1 MRFVNRRAHL
11 LTNFARLSYYLLAA
25 MRRLNWDNRKIRE
38 YQNKRL
44 RKVVRNAFDN
54 VPLYRRLYKE
64 AGVSPSDVRTVE
76 DLNKLPIITKTGM
89 KKTPVADLI
98 SKEFD
103 IGQLKVLRTGGS
115 TGQPFSVY
123 VSKKEDDWRKSIYM
137 RANISCGQRPRD
149 RWLAVVIAEQAA
161 DTTSLQR
168 IIGVYAQTV
177 VPVVWNRS
185 SQLEFIR
192 KGKPDVLDGFSGA
205 LWLLAKEAELR
216 DVRSIRP
223 RIIFGSGELIDRS
236 SRTYLERVFDAPFYD
251 QFGCTEIDR
260 SAWQCTDLS
269 GYHMDVDSA
278 IMQFVDEKGQE
289 VGLGEKG
296 EIVYT
301 SLFNCAMPFVRYN
314 VKDVGVP
321 IGDEC
326 SCGRKLPLM
335 KVVEGRANSFLVFP
349 DDRVV
354 VPMSFIETLQAFR
367 YVKEI
372 DQYRVVQKKRD
383 LVEILIKKAYSSV
396 DEESLRKS
404 LLSNLCEGLPKVENV
419 DVSKVRFEVK
429 FVDDLPLTE
438 RGKLNVVVSY
448 VQSDS
453 TNK

>member
-25 MRRLNWDNRKIRE
+25 MRRLNWDSRKLRE

-76 DLNKLPIITKTGM
+76 DLNKLPIITKTAM

-301 SLFNCAMPFVRYN
+301 SLFNYAMPFVRYN